1 MAEPLRL
8 PVYPPRR
15 PGDGGVAGRGAS
27 SNPRNR
33 FERLSF
39 AWDGEQ
45 AGEGMPA
52 PTTSFFRDSSRSI
65 LSWNDSPDVGFD
77 VGVNP
82 YRGCE
87 HGCIYC
93 YARPFHEYLGFSAG
107 LDFESKI
114 LVKEDAPEL
123 LRQALM
129 APRWQPRV
137 IALSGVTDPYQPAEA
152 RLGITRRCLQILAE
166 FRNPVSIIT
175 KSHLV
180 TRDTDILGEMA
191 GYDAA
196 VVNVSITTLDR
207 TLQRIMEPRAATP
220 ERRLDAIRE
229 LTAAGVPV
237 RVMAAPIIP
246 GFTDHELPAIIAAA
260 ADAGALDAGF
270 IVVRLPHGVKDL
282 FANWLEERFP
292 ERKDKVLNRIRSMR
306 RGALYDACFSTRGK
320 GEGPFANQIRDLF
333 HAAMKKAGLPSRHLE
348 TSTASF
354 RRPTPP
360 GGQLPLFGEPGG

>member
-1 MAEPLRL
+1 MPERRPL

-15 PGDGGVAGRGAS
+15 PGDGGLAGRGAS
-27 SNPRNR
+27 ANPRNR

-39 AWDGEQ
+39 AWESEQTGE
-45 AGEGMPA
+45 AGPA

-77 VGVNP
+77 VAVNP

-93 YARPFHEYLGFSAG
+93 YARPFHEYLGWSAG

-129 APRWQPRV
+129 TPRWQPRV
-137 IALSGVTDPYQPAEA
+137 VALSGVTDPYQPVEA
-152 RLGITRRCLQILAE
+152 RLGITRRCLEILAE
-166 FRNPVSIIT
+166 FRNPVSIVT

-180 TRDTDILGEMA
+180 TRDADILAQMA

-196 VVNVSITTLDR
+196 VVSVSITTLDR
-207 TLQRIMEPRAATP
+207 TLQRVMEPRAATP
-220 ERRLDAIRE
+220 ERRLDAIGE

-237 RVMAAPIIP
+237 RVLAAPVIP
-246 GFTDHELPAIIAAA
+246 GLTDHELPAIIAAA
-260 ADAGALDAGF
+260 ADAGAVDAGF
-270 IVVRLPHGVKDL
+270 IVLRLPHGLRDL
-282 FANWLEERFP
+282 FTNWLEERFP
-292 ERKDKVLNRIRSMR
+292 QRKEKVLSRIRAMR
-306 RGALYDACFSTRGK
+306 GGALYDSSFDTRGR
-320 GEGPFANQIRDLF
+320 GEGPFAAQIRDLF
-333 HAAMKKAGLPSRHLE
+333 HAVMRKAGLPTRTLE
-348 TSTASF
+348 TSIASF

-360 GGQLPLFGEPGG
+360 GGQLGLFGEPGG

>member
-1 MAEPLRL
+1 MGEPLRL
-8 PVYPPRR
+8 PVYPPRH

-27 SNPRNR
+27 ANPRNR

-45 AGEGMPA
+45 AGEAMPA
-52 PTTSFFRDSSRSI
+52 PTTSFFRDASRSI
-65 LSWNDSPDVGFD
+65 LAWNDSPDVGFD

-123 LRQALM
+123 LRQAL
-129 APRWQPRV
+129 AARRWEPRV
-137 IALSGVTDPYQPAEA
+137 IALSGVTDPYQPVEA
-152 RLGITRRCLQILAE
+152 RLGITRRCLQVLAG
-166 FRNPVSIIT
+166 FRNPVALIT

-180 TRDTDILGEMA
+180 TRDADILAEMA

-207 TLQRIMEPRAATP
+207 TLQRVMEPRAATP

-246 GFTDHELPAIIAAA
+246 GLTDHELPSIVAAA
-260 ADAGALDAGF
+260 ADAGAADVGF

-282 FANWLEERFP
+282 FATWLEQRFP
-292 ERKDKVLNRIRSMR
+292 HRKDKVLNRLRAMHG
-306 RGALYDACFSTRGK
+306 GALYDSSFTTRHK
-320 GEGPFANQIRDLF
+320 GEGPFAQQIRNLF
-333 HAAMKKAGLPSRHLE
+333 QAAMKRAGLPARQLE
-348 TSTASF
+348 LSTASF

-360 GGQLPLFGEPGG
+360 GGQLGLFGEPGG